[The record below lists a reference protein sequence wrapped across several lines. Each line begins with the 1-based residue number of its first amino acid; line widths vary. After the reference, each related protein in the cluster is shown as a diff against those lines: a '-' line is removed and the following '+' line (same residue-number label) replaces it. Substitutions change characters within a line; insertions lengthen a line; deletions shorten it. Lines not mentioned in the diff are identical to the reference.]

1 MTPSIVSAESI
12 LQPIPPASKALRA
25 QRLIIV
31 DVRSPSEFAIDHLP
45 NAINL
50 PVLDDQQR
58 HVVGTLYAENAF
70 EAKKLGAALVSQNIA
85 KHLEGPIRNWQ
96 RDDSVLV
103 YCWRGGQR
111 SRSLGHVLAEV
122 GLPVQILGGG
132 YRAYRSALVK
142 GLPELVA
149 RFKWRVVC
157 GMTGCG
163 KTRLLGALAAQ
174 GAQVLDLEALARHK
188 GSLLGLGPGDEQP
201 SQKLFESQLWNTLQT
216 LNPDLPVYVES
227 ESRKIGQIQIPEALI
242 LAMRASECLDLRA
255 SQSHRVQLLLEEYG
269 HFLDNPQELVIQLKK
284 LVARHGHGRVNGWLE
299 KVENQQ
305 WDDFVDAILTEHY
318 DPSYTSSIERNFP
331 GIKNAS
337 VLNLTGITEKDYE
350 LLAASLSG

>member
-1 MTPSIVSAESI
+1 MTPAIVSAESI
-12 LQPIPPASKALRA
+12 LQPIPPAPKPLKAP
-25 QRLIIV
+25 RLIIV

-50 PVLDDQQR
+50 PVLDDEQR

-70 EAKKLGAALVSQNIA
+70 EAKKLGASLVSQNIA

-122 GLPVQILGGG
+122 GLPVQILDGG

-163 KTRLLGALAAQ
+163 KTRLLRALADQ

-216 LNPDLPVYVES
+216 LNPNLPVYVES
-227 ESRKIGQIQIPEALI
+227 ESRKIGQVQIPEALI
-242 LAMRASECLDLRA
+242 LAMRASECLNLRA
-255 SQSHRVQLLLEEYG
+255 NQGHRVLLLEEYG

-284 LVARHGHGRVNGWLE
+284 LVARHGHERVNAWLE

-337 VLNLTGITEKDYE
+337 VLNLTGISERDYE